1 MPRVAPRPPAFI
13 VLASGMVNAVGNV
26 VPRRVVELYEAVT
39 SKGLVDG
46 RAVHHELFELNRAV
60 FYDTNPIPVKY
71 MMWRLGILPNNEH
84 RLPMMPATADVAARL
99 DDLLA
104 RCGLLD

>member
-1 MPRVAPRPPAFI
+1 
-13 VLASGMVNAVGNV
+13 MVNAVGNV

-84 RLPMMPATADVAARL
+84 RLPMMPATAEVAARL

-104 RCGLLD
+104 RCGLLG